1 MNKMREKGKQIMRTG
16 QMIMLFIEL
25 GKIIIKE
32 ALRFSF
38 VCLGDFW

>member
-16 QMIMLFIEL
+16 QMMMPFIEL

-32 ALRFSF
+32 GLRFSF
-38 VCLGDFW
+38 ACLGDFW